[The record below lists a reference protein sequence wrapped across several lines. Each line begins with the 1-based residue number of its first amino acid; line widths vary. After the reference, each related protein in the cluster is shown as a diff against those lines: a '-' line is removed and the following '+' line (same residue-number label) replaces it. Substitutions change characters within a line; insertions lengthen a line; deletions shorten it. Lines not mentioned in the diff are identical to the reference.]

1 MTRQPFSVLLP
12 VYRGDSP
19 QFLER
24 AFDSAT
30 REQVRVPDEVVIV
43 RDGPVG
49 PEISEAL
56 ERFERSEFNVKVIR
70 LEVNGGLAD
79 ALQVGL
85 AECTHEIVARADAD
99 DVSMPDRFSIQVPR
113 VEAGLDMVGSA
124 LLEFSDDENVTGEL
138 RRQPLTGP
146 DIAKYARFHDP
157 FNHPSVVYRKSA
169 VEAAGGYQHLHL
181 MEDYL
186 LFARMIANGARVA
199 NVSQAL
205 VKYRVGAGAYARRG
219 GRELLRSEIALQ
231 RTLRAEGFTTR
242 WQFVRNIVLR
252 GGYRLVPQALR
263 RNAYRKLILGR
274 RTLRSQGD
282 V

>member
-49 PEISEAL
+49 SEISDAL
-56 ERFERSEFNVKVIR
+56 ERFERSEFSVKVIR

-85 AECTHEIVARADAD
+85 AECSHEIVARADAD

-113 VEAGLDMVGSA
+113 VEAGLD
-124 LLEFSDDENVTGEL
+124 
-138 RRQPLTGP
+138 
-146 DIAKYARFHDP
+146 
-157 FNHPSVVYRKSA
+157 
-169 VEAAGGYQHLHL
+169 
-181 MEDYL
+181 
-186 LFARMIANGARVA
+186 
-199 NVSQAL
+199 
-205 VKYRVGAGAYARRG
+205 
-219 GRELLRSEIALQ
+219 
-231 RTLRAEGFTTR
+231 
-242 WQFVRNIVLR
+242 
-252 GGYRLVPQALR
+252 
-263 RNAYRKLILGR
+263 
-274 RTLRSQGD
+274 
-282 V
+282 